1 MKLASLVFLSIG
13 SPTIGCRKRTIATRL
28 LELSG
33 RWGMLDVLLVA
44 GLVAAVKLGELVRIE
59 PGPGAMAFVA
69 CIGLTMLAGGTCRDV
84 EHHASM
90 PADTRPTARRS
101 SRSSGKTQGKFA

>member
-1 MKLASLVFLSIG
+1 M
-13 SPTIGCRKRTIATRL
+13 

-59 PGPGAMAFVA
+59 PGPGAVAFVA
-69 CIGLTMLAGGTCRDV
+69 CIGLTMLAGAACRDA
-84 EHHASM
+84 ERHAA
-90 PADTRPTARRS
+90 PPIEADDPIESAPGGILRWES
-101 SRSSGKTQGKFA
+101 SS